1 MQENRDNLPRNL
13 LFMIALLGS
22 AVAAYFLNSGLFSLL
37 QFVFDIKVNSI
48 FTRILDGS
56 SLWGI
61 ASYWSTFSLLMFLS
75 AFLIPAVVNIVG
87 LVSLKGR
94 ISELP
99 RASDNAQHVTK
110 EKFLKVM
117 SEFKL
122 VYAEFAV
129 PYASYIIERQEKD
142 IRKKTTFIGKGKAK
156 VMNPVIVS
164 VLTPASQIFKI
175 DRILNSRL
183 SVWFMRPMPRVL
195 IGIGFLLFIVSFAG
209 ALQSDNGTLVGN
221 ETFLMGAS
229 SFALCIGVGVF
240 MTAMFRVFMGHIY
253 HRAAE
258 VVKMIENLFNL
269 ETKEQEAVQFE
280 SVESALNKT
289 VSTFKDFSKS
299 INEKQEEAVN
309 QLIVKTLED
318 YVKQIGK
325 ATTDQTKELQK
336 LVDQLTKQSTEASK
350 EISKRFEDYSKKIEE
365 TQKKLDMGQDK
376 TFETISDKIEKLI
389 TSLNKEVSKASDTAF
404 VKNSI
409 LEDLNKTAKDLG
421 DVSKASDHVTAKFD
435 LVSAGLDR
443 LIAQVEK
450 IAPMSQEKREHISAE
465 IEELKRVSS
474 STVGMGRDPSASS
487 RKKA

>member
-1 MQENRDNLPRNL
+1 
-13 LFMIALLGS
+13 
-22 AVAAYFLNSGLFSLL
+22 
-37 QFVFDIKVNSI
+37 
-48 FTRILDGS
+48 
-56 SLWGI
+56 
-61 ASYWSTFSLLMFLS
+61 
-75 AFLIPAVVNIVG
+75 
-87 LVSLKGR
+87 
-94 ISELP
+94 
-99 RASDNAQHVTK
+99 
-110 EKFLKVM
+110 
-117 SEFKL
+117 
-122 VYAEFAV
+122 
-129 PYASYIIERQEKD
+129 
-142 IRKKTTFIGKGKAK
+142 
-156 VMNPVIVS
+156 
-164 VLTPASQIFKI
+164 
-175 DRILNSRL
+175 
-183 SVWFMRPMPRVL
+183 
-195 IGIGFLLFIVSFAG
+195 
-209 ALQSDNGTLVGN
+209 
-221 ETFLMGAS
+221 
-229 SFALCIGVGVF
+229 
-240 MTAMFRVFMGHIY
+240 
-253 HRAAE
+253 E